1 LYNIDII
8 MPKKTDKSKINVAV
22 FEYKPPPSTGT
33 PTYIPDDDNDSKK
46 VENKSN
52 LQQNDVNTSTP
63 KLNTKPMNSS
73 VDQLN
78 MNSPRLQGYGQGN
91 GNNSPKPQVFNQ
103 GYSNNSPISQ
113 GYVQGFGNNSPI
125 SQGYVQGFGNNS
137 PISQG
142 YVQGFVNNSPGQQ
155 EYNQRNGNNSPRPQV
170 YNQGYGNNSPR
181 PQVFN
186 QGYGNNSP
194 GQQEYNQ
201 GNGNNSPRPQV
212 YNQGYGNNS
221 PISQGYN
228 QGFVNNLPGPQDY
241 VPPYPNSLHYKYSST
256 GYVQPP
262 YHENSYIPSVG
273 SPMMVPR
280 FNTMYEQSNFNG
292 GYPMPFDKHKS
303 YTGYPVHEQ
312 NMYNCGSLPN
322 LSAQPNL
329 STQPNPSGLG
339 INSPN
344 DELNDG
350 TFYKMP
356 VPK

>member
-1 LYNIDII
+1 

-170 YNQGYGNNSPR
+170 YNQGYGNNSP
-181 PQVFN
+181 
-186 QGYGNNSP
+186 
-194 GQQEYNQ
+194 
-201 GNGNNSPRPQV
+201 
-212 YNQGYGNNS
+212 
-221 PISQGYN
+221 ISQGYN

>member
-1 LYNIDII
+1 

-113 GYVQGFGNNSPI
+113 GYVQGF
-125 SQGYVQGFGNNS
+125 
-137 PISQG
+137 
-142 YVQGFVNNSPGQQ
+142 VNNSPGQQ
-155 EYNQRNGNNSPRPQV
+155 EYNQR
-170 YNQGYGNNSPR
+170 
-181 PQVFN
+181 
-186 QGYGNNSP
+186 
-194 GQQEYNQ
+194 
-201 GNGNNSPRPQV
+201 NGNNSPRPQV

>member
-1 LYNIDII
+1 

-113 GYVQGFGNNSPI
+113 GYVQGF
-125 SQGYVQGFGNNS
+125 V
-137 PISQG
+137 
-142 YVQGFVNNSPGQQ
+142 
-155 EYNQRNGNNSPRPQV
+155 
-170 YNQGYGNNSPR
+170 
-181 PQVFN
+181 
-186 QGYGNNSP
+186 NNSP